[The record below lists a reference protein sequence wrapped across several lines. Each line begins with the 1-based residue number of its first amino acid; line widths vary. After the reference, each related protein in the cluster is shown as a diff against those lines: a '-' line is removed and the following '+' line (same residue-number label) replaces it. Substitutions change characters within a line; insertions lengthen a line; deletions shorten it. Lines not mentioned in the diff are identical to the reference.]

1 MHSPDPIRHASR
13 RGVEAPV
20 ARAAPVALAL
30 AATVAAGCASL
41 GEQPGQIAIAS
52 DPPGAEVVVM
62 GRRVGVTPLAVE
74 QRLIFP
80 PTYPS
85 EQQALYGMVEL
96 RRPGCASVQRAV
108 SVRGVARGVEVKLD
122 CAAGTR
128 TAAEAS
134 AAVPAAAPA
143 AAPATVPP
151 ASPRPAT
158 SAAAAPPGAAPS
170 ATTAAIEARL
180 RRVQELRERGVISEQ
195 EAQEQRRRILGE
207 L

>member
-1 MHSPDPIRHASR
+1 MHCPDPIRHPSR
-13 RGVEAPV
+13 CRAALPV
-20 ARAAPVALAL
+20 ARGARIALAL
-30 AATVAAGCASL
+30 SAAVTAGCASL
-41 GEQPGQIAIAS
+41 GEQPGRIAIAS
-52 DPPGAEVVVM
+52 DPPGAEVYVM
-62 GRRVGVTPLAVE
+62 GRRVGVTPLSVE

-85 EQQALYGMVEL
+85 DQQALYGMVEL
-96 RRPGCASVQRAV
+96 RRTGCTPVQRAV

-128 TAAEAS
+128 PAAEAAP
-134 AAVPAAAPA
+134 AAVPAAAPTIVPA
-143 AAPATVPP
+143 AAPRPDTPAATV
-151 ASPRPAT
+151 
-158 SAAAAPPGAAPS
+158 PPGAAPS